1 MSKGLIIAIDGPAG
15 SGKSTSAKLI
25 AKKLG
30 YVYID
35 TGAMYR
41 AITYLAL
48 ENEAIND
55 ESRIIELA
63 RNCKIDLEYAD
74 GEVIVRLNNRNVS
87 KEIRSAEVNSHV
99 SDVSKIS
106 EVRKLL
112 VEKQR
117 EMGAK
122 GSGVVMEGRDIG
134 TVVFP
139 NADVKIFLTASLD
152 IRANRRTKEYIEKGS
167 EVLVD
172 DIKSNLS
179 NRDKIDSSRNDS
191 PLIKAS
197 DAVEVDTTNVTIDEQ
212 VNLILEEA
220 KKVAVKK
227 NIQLEIKNK
236 KPVN

>member
-48 ENEAIND
+48 ENEAIKD

-63 RNCKIDLEYAD
+63 RNCKIDLDYAD
-74 GEVIVRLNNRNVS
+74 GEVIVRLNDNNIS
-87 KEIRSAEVNSHV
+87 KEIRSTEVNSHV

-106 EVRKLL
+106 EVRKVL
-112 VEKQR
+112 VVKQR
-117 EMGAK
+117 DMGAK

-134 TVVFP
+134 TIVFP
-139 NADVKIFLTASLD
+139 NADLKIFLTASLD
-152 IRANRRTKEYIEKGS
+152 IRANRRTKEYNDNGS
-167 EVLVD
+167 KVLVD
-172 DIKSNLS
+172 DVKSNLS

-191 PLIKAS
+191 PLTKAS
-197 DAVEVDTTNVTIDEQ
+197 DAVEVDTTNVTIEEQ
-212 VNLILEEA
+212 VKLILKEA
-220 KKVAVKK
+220 KKVADKK
-227 NIQLEIKNK
+227 NIELKIKN
-236 KPVN
+236 

>member
-30 YVYID
+30 YLYID

-48 ENEAIND
+48 KNKVVKD
-55 ESRIIELA
+55 ESRILELA
-63 RNCKIDLEYAD
+63 RKSKIELKYNY
-74 GEVIVRLNNRNVS
+74 GNLVVMLNDHDISN
-87 KEIRSAEVNSHV
+87 EIRSTEVNANV

-106 EVRKLL
+106 AIRKLL

-117 EMGAK
+117 ELGEK
-122 GSGVVMEGRDIG
+122 NNGVVMEGRDIG

-152 IRANRRTKEYIEKGS
+152 TRADRRAKEYFQNGS
-167 EVLVD
+167 EVIIE
-172 DIKSNLS
+172 DIKNNLS
-179 NRDKIDSSRNDS
+179 NRDRIDSSRKDS
-191 PLIKAS
+191 PLIKAP
-197 DAVEVDTTNVTIDEQ
+197 DAIAIDTTNVTIEEQ
-212 VNLILEEA
+212 VNMIIKEVQ
-220 KKVAVKK
+220 KVAQRK
-227 NIQLEIKNK
+227 NIQLSIHE
-236 KPVN
+236 

>member
-30 YVYID
+30 YIYID

-48 ENEAIND
+48 EFSAIQN

-63 RNCKIDLEYAD
+63 RSCKIDLEYKD
-74 GEVIVRLNNRNVS
+74 GEVIVLLNDRNVS
-87 KEIRSAEVNSHV
+87 KEIRSAEVNAHV

-117 EMGAK
+117 ELGAK
-122 GSGVVMEGRDIG
+122 GNGVVMEGRDIG
-134 TVVFP
+134 TIVFP
-139 NADVKIFLTASLD
+139 DADVKIFLTASLD
-152 IRANRRTKEYIEKGS
+152 TRANRRAREYSENGS
-167 EVLVD
+167 EVLVN

-179 NRDKIDSSRNDS
+179 SRDKIDSSRNNS
-191 PLIKAS
+191 PLTKAP

-212 VNLILEEA
+212 VNMILKEA
-220 KKVAVKK
+220 IKVADKK
-227 NIQLEIKNK
+227 NIQLKIKN
-236 KPVN
+236 

>member
-1 MSKGLIIAIDGPAG
+1 MSKGLIVAIDGPAG

-48 ENEAIND
+48 EQEAIND

-63 RNCKIDLEYAD
+63 RSCKIDLDYKD
-74 GEVIVRLNNRNVS
+74 GEVIVLLNGKNIS

-99 SDVSKIS
+99 SNVSKIS
-106 EVRKLL
+106 EVRKVL

-122 GSGVVMEGRDIG
+122 GKGVVMEGRDIG

-152 IRANRRTKEYIEKGS
+152 IRANRRTKEYNENGS
-167 EVLVD
+167 KVLVN

-212 VNLILEEA
+212 VNLILEEV
-220 KKVAVKK
+220 KKVAQKE
-227 NIQLEIKNK
+227 NIQLKIN
-236 KPVN
+236 N

>member
-48 ENEAIND
+48 ENEAMND

-63 RNCKIDLEYAD
+63 RNCKIDLDYED
-74 GEVIVRLNNRNVS
+74 GEVIVMLNGRNIS

-106 EVRKLL
+106 EVRKVL

-122 GSGVVMEGRDIG
+122 GNGVVMEGRDIG

-152 IRANRRTKEYIEKGS
+152 IRANRRTREYNENGS
-167 EVLVD
+167 KVLVD

-197 DAVEVDTTNVTIDEQ
+197 DAVEVDTTNVTINEQ

-220 KKVAVKK
+220 RKVAVKK
-227 NIQLEIKNK
+227 NIQFEIIN
-236 KPVN
+236 

>member
-30 YVYID
+30 YLYID

-48 ENEAIND
+48 KNKVVKD
-55 ESRIIELA
+55 ESRILELA
-63 RNCKIDLEYAD
+63 RKSKIELKYNY
-74 GEVIVRLNNRNVS
+74 GNLVVMLNDHDIS
-87 KEIRSAEVNSHV
+87 YEIRSKEVNAHV

-106 EVRKLL
+106 AVRKLL

-117 EMGAK
+117 ELGEK
-122 GSGVVMEGRDIG
+122 NNGVVMEGRDIG

-152 IRANRRTKEYIEKGS
+152 TRADRRAKEYFQNGS
-167 EVLVD
+167 EVIIE
-172 DIKSNLS
+172 DIKNNLS
-179 NRDKIDSSRNDS
+179 NRDRIDSSRKDS
-191 PLIKAS
+191 PLIKAP
-197 DAVEVDTTNVTIDEQ
+197 DAIAIDTTNVTIEEQ
-212 VNLILEEA
+212 VNLIIQEV
-220 KKVAVKK
+220 KKVAQRK
-227 NIQLEIKNK
+227 NIQLSVQE
-236 KPVN
+236 

>member
-30 YVYID
+30 YLYID

-48 ENEAIND
+48 KNKVVKD
-55 ESRIIELA
+55 ESRILELA
-63 RNCKIDLEYAD
+63 RKSKIELKYNY
-74 GEVIVRLNNRNVS
+74 GNLVVMLNDHDISN
-87 KEIRSAEVNSHV
+87 EIRSTEVNANV

-106 EVRKLL
+106 AIRKLL

-117 EMGAK
+117 ELGEK
-122 GSGVVMEGRDIG
+122 NNGVVMEGRDIG

-152 IRANRRTKEYIEKGS
+152 TRADRRAKEYFQNGS
-167 EVLVD
+167 EVIIE
-172 DIKSNLS
+172 DIKNNLS
-179 NRDKIDSSRNDS
+179 NRDRIDSSRKDS
-191 PLIKAS
+191 PLIKAP
-197 DAVEVDTTNVTIDEQ
+197 DAIAIDTTNVTIEEQ
-212 VNLILEEA
+212 VNLIIQEV
-220 KKVAVKK
+220 KKVAQRK
-227 NIQLEIKNK
+227 NIQLSIHE
-236 KPVN
+236 

>member
-30 YVYID
+30 YLYID

-48 ENEAIND
+48 KNEALKD
-55 ESRIIELA
+55 ESRILELA
-63 RNCKIDLEYAD
+63 RKSKIELKYNDENL
-74 GEVIVRLNNRNVS
+74 VVMLNDQDVS
-87 KEIRSAEVNSHV
+87 IEIRSSDVNTHV

-106 EVRKLL
+106 AVRKLL

-117 EMGAK
+117 EIGEK

-152 IRANRRTKEYIEKGS
+152 TRADRRAKEYTQNGS
-167 EVLVD
+167 EVIVEN
-172 DIKSNLS
+172 IRNNLS
-179 NRDKIDSSRNDS
+179 NRDKIDSSRKDS
-191 PLIKAS
+191 PLTKAA
-197 DAVEVDTTNVTIDEQ
+197 DAISIDTTDVTIDEQ
-212 VNLILEEA
+212 VSLIIKEV
-220 KKVAVKK
+220 KKVALKK
-227 NIQLEIKNK
+227 NIQLSI
-236 KPVN
+236 

>member
-48 ENEAIND
+48 ENEAIKD
-55 ESRIIELA
+55 ETRIIELA
-63 RNCKIDLEYAD
+63 RNCKIDLNYED
-74 GEVIVRLNNRNVS
+74 GEVIVLLDGRNVS

-106 EVRKLL
+106 DVRKVL

-122 GSGVVMEGRDIG
+122 GNGVVMEGRDIG

-139 NADVKIFLTASLD
+139 NADLKIFLTASLD
-152 IRANRRTKEYIEKGS
+152 IRANRRTKEYNENGS
-167 EVLVD
+167 KVFVD

-191 PLIKAS
+191 PLTKAS

-212 VNLILEEA
+212 VDLILEEA

-227 NIQLEIKNK
+227 NIQLKIN
-236 KPVN
+236 N

>member
-30 YVYID
+30 YDYID

-48 ENEAIND
+48 ENEAIKD

-63 RNCKIDLEYAD
+63 RKCKIDLDYED
-74 GEVIVRLNNRNVS
+74 GGVIVRLNDRNIS

-99 SDVSKIS
+99 SEVSKIS
-106 EVRKLL
+106 QVRKLL

-117 EMGAK
+117 AMGAK
-122 GSGVVMEGRDIG
+122 GNGVVMEGRDIG

-152 IRANRRTKEYIEKGS
+152 TRANRRTKEYNETGS
-167 EVLVD
+167 KVLVD

-212 VNLILEEA
+212 VNLILKEA
-220 KKVAVKK
+220 KKVADKK
-227 NIQLEIKNK
+227 NIQLKIIN
-236 KPVN
+236 

>member
-30 YVYID
+30 YLYID

-48 ENEAIND
+48 KNKVVKD
-55 ESRIIELA
+55 ESRILELA
-63 RNCKIDLEYAD
+63 RKSKIELKYND
-74 GEVIVRLNNRNVS
+74 GNLVVMLNDHDISN
-87 KEIRSAEVNSHV
+87 EIRSTEVNANV

-106 EVRKLL
+106 VVRKLL

-117 EMGAK
+117 ELGEK
-122 GSGVVMEGRDIG
+122 NNGVVMEGRDIG

-152 IRANRRTKEYIEKGS
+152 TRADRRAKEYFQNGS
-167 EVLVD
+167 EVIIE
-172 DIKSNLS
+172 DIKNNLS
-179 NRDKIDSSRNDS
+179 NRDRIDSSRKDS
-191 PLIKAS
+191 PLIKAP
-197 DAVEVDTTNVTIDEQ
+197 DAIAIDTTNVTIEEQ
-212 VNLILEEA
+212 VNLIIQEV
-220 KKVAVKK
+220 KKVAQRK
-227 NIQLEIKNK
+227 NIQLSIHE
-236 KPVN
+236 

>member
-1 MSKGLIIAIDGPAG
+1 MSKGLIVAIDGPAG

-48 ENEAIND
+48 EQEAVND
-55 ESRIIELA
+55 ETRIIELA
-63 RNCKIDLEYAD
+63 RSCKIDLDYKD
-74 GEVIVRLNNRNVS
+74 GEVIVLLNGKNIS

-106 EVRKLL
+106 DVRKVL

-122 GSGVVMEGRDIG
+122 GKGVVMEGRDIG

-152 IRANRRTKEYIEKGS
+152 IRANRRTKEYNENGS
-167 EVLVD
+167 KVLVD

-197 DAVEVDTTNVTIDEQ
+197 DAVEVDTTNVSIDEQ
-212 VNLILEEA
+212 VNLILVEV
-220 KKVAVKK
+220 KKVADKK
-227 NIQLEIKNK
+227 TIQLKIN
-236 KPVN
+236 N

>member
-30 YVYID
+30 YLYID

-48 ENEAIND
+48 KNEALKD
-55 ESRIIELA
+55 ESRILELA
-63 RNCKIDLEYAD
+63 RKSKIELKYNDENL
-74 GEVIVRLNNRNVS
+74 VVMLNDQDVS
-87 KEIRSAEVNSHV
+87 IEIRSSDVNTHV

-106 EVRKLL
+106 AVRKLL

-117 EMGAK
+117 EIGEK

-139 NADVKIFLTASLD
+139 NADIKIFLTASLD
-152 IRANRRTKEYIEKGS
+152 TRADRRAKEYTQNGS
-167 EVLVD
+167 EVIVEN
-172 DIKSNLS
+172 IKNNLS
-179 NRDKIDSSRNDS
+179 NRDKIDSSRKDS
-191 PLIKAS
+191 PLTKAA
-197 DAVEVDTTNVTIDEQ
+197 DAISIDTTDVTIDEQ
-212 VNLILEEA
+212 VSLIIKEV
-220 KKVAVKK
+220 KKVALKK
-227 NIQLEIKNK
+227 NIQLSI
-236 KPVN
+236 

>member
-55 ESRIIELA
+55 ELQIIELA
-63 RNCKIDLEYAD
+63 RNCKIDLNYED
-74 GEVIVRLNNRNVS
+74 GEVILRLNDRNVS

-122 GSGVVMEGRDIG
+122 GNGVVMEGRDI
-134 TVVFP
+134 
-139 NADVKIFLTASLD
+139 
-152 IRANRRTKEYIEKGS
+152 
-167 EVLVD
+167 
-172 DIKSNLS
+172 
-179 NRDKIDSSRNDS
+179 
-191 PLIKAS
+191 
-197 DAVEVDTTNVTIDEQ
+197 
-212 VNLILEEA
+212 
-220 KKVAVKK
+220 
-227 NIQLEIKNK
+227 
-236 KPVN
+236 

>member
-30 YVYID
+30 YLYID

-48 ENEAIND
+48 KNKVVKD
-55 ESRIIELA
+55 ESRILELA
-63 RNCKIDLEYAD
+63 RKSKIELKYNY
-74 GEVIVRLNNRNVS
+74 GNLVVMLNDHDISN
-87 KEIRSAEVNSHV
+87 EIRSTEVNANV

-106 EVRKLL
+106 AIRKLL

-117 EMGAK
+117 ELGEK
-122 GSGVVMEGRDIG
+122 NNGVVMEGRDIG

-152 IRANRRTKEYIEKGS
+152 TRADRRAKEYFQNGS
-167 EVLVD
+167 EVIIE
-172 DIKSNLS
+172 DIKNNLS
-179 NRDKIDSSRNDS
+179 NRDRIDSSRKDS
-191 PLIKAS
+191 PLIKAP
-197 DAVEVDTTNVTIDEQ
+197 DAIAIDTTNVTIEEQ
-212 VNLILEEA
+212 VNLIIQEV
-220 KKVAVKK
+220 KKVAQRK
-227 NIQLEIKNK
+227 NIQLSVQE
-236 KPVN
+236 

>member
-1 MSKGLIIAIDGPAG
+1 MSKGLIIAIDGSAG

-30 YVYID
+30 YLYID

-41 AITYLAL
+41 AITFHAL
-48 ENEAIND
+48 ENGAIGD
-55 ESRIIELA
+55 ESRIVELA
-63 RNCKIDLEYAD
+63 RKCKIELSYYE
-74 GEVIVRLNNRNVS
+74 GEVIVLLNNRNIS
-87 KEIRSAEVNSHV
+87 KEIRSVEVNSFV
-99 SDVSKIS
+99 SNVSKIS
-106 EVRKLL
+106 DVRKLM

-139 NADVKIFLTASLD
+139 EADIKIFLTAALD
-152 IRANRRTKEYIEKGS
+152 TRANRRANEYFEKGS

-172 DIKSNLS
+172 DIKNNLS

-191 PLIKAS
+191 PLTKAS
-197 DAVEVDTTNVTIDEQ
+197 DAVGVDTTNVTIDEQ
-212 VNLILEEA
+212 VNLILEA
-220 KKVAVKK
+220 IKKIADKK
-227 NIQLEIKNK
+227 NIQLKIII
-236 KPVN
+236 

>member
-1 MSKGLIIAIDGPAG
+1 
-15 SGKSTSAKLI
+15 
-25 AKKLG
+25 
-30 YVYID
+30 
-35 TGAMYR
+35 
-41 AITYLAL
+41 
-48 ENEAIND
+48 
-55 ESRIIELA
+55 
-63 RNCKIDLEYAD
+63 
-74 GEVIVRLNNRNVS
+74 
-87 KEIRSAEVNSHV
+87 
-99 SDVSKIS
+99 DVSKIS

-139 NADVKIFLTASLD
+139 DADVKIFLTASLD
-152 IRANRRTKEYIEKGS
+152 TRANRRAKEYNKNGS

-179 NRDKIDSSRNDS
+179 SRDKIDSSRNNS
-191 PLIKAS
+191 PLTKAT

-220 KKVAVKK
+220 IKVADKK
-227 NIQLEIKNK
+227 NIQLEIKK
-236 KPVN
+236 